1 MRLPDRAYAPVHLDR
16 IRENMEL
23 LTGRLTPGTK
33 VIGIVK
39 ADGYG
44 HGASQTAKAIE
55 PFVCGYGVAAADEAV
70 RLQEDGIKK
79 WILVL
84 GPVSPVRFEEMVNR
98 EIRLPVFRKEQAEK
112 LSETAVRLGKT
123 ANIHLAVDTG
133 MSRIGME
140 PDEASAGLAL
150 FISRL
155 PGIEIEGI
163 FTHFA
168 KADEKERD
176 TTERQTL
183 KFKNFVSML
192 SERGLNIPV
201 CHCSNSAGL
210 MKFREADLNAVR
222 AGIAMYGLHPSG
234 ETAETGLRLRPAMEL
249 KSFVTFIKEVPTGA
263 EISYG
268 GTYKAEAPMR
278 IATVSIGYGDGY
290 PRNLSGKGD
299 AADLRKTCEDPWPH
313 LHGSAH
319 GRRDRDPGGER
330 GRCSDASWPRR
341 QRGNHHGGAGRRSGS
356 FHYEIPCTITKR
368 VPRVYFEGGRPIAMS
383 DVLL

>member
-140 PDEASAGLAL
+140 PNEASAGLAL
-150 FISRL
+150 SISRL

-168 KADEKERD
+168 KADERERE
-176 TTERQTL
+176 TTERQLL
-183 KFKNFVSML
+183 KFKNFVTML
-192 SERGLNIPV
+192 LERGLNIPV

-234 ETAETGLRLRPAMEL
+234 ETAETGLRLKPAMEL
-249 KSFVTFIKEVPTGA
+249 KSFVTFIKEVPAGA

-299 AADLRKTCEDPWPH
+299 VLICGKRAKILGRICMDQLMADVTGIPEAREGDVVTLLGRD
-313 LHGSAH
+313 GSEEITMEELA
-319 GRRDRDPGGER
+319 E
-330 GRCSDASWPRR
+330 
-341 QRGNHHGGAGRRSGS
+341 RSGG